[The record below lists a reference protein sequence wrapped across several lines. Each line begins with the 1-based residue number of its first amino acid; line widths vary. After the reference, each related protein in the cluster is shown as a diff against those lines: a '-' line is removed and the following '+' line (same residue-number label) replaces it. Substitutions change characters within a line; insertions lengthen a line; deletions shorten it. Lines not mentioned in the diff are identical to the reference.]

1 MKHSLAILLSV
12 TLTPLAFT
20 QSTEKLAN
28 PSPSSDNLHEQI
40 QAITGPT
47 KESPTK
53 SPKESPP
60 PTTEPLPTSP
70 TPKKEKGP
78 TEIDA
83 LEATFDQK
91 ANQAIFIGEVVVKD
105 PEFNVKCDKL
115 TALLKGTEK
124 AKSPTTPPALPPQQT
139 KPLPTTTTPPPKKAG
154 GLQTAIAEAKPGNRV
169 LITQDKKDAEGVV
182 QHSGGEADKAT
193 YDAES
198 GDIVLTGNPRIQQGN
213 NLIVSTDKRTKM
225 TLNRD
230 GHMRAQGPHKTIII
244 DKGTGL

>member
-47 KESPTK
+47 
-53 SPKESPP
+53 
-60 PTTEPLPTSP
+60 
-70 TPKKEKGP
+70 
-78 TEIDA
+78 EIDA

-115 TALLKGTEK
+115 TALLKGAEK
-124 AKSPTTPPALPPQQT
+124 AKSPPTPPALPPQ
-139 KPLPTTTTPPPKKAG
+139 
-154 GLQTAIAEAKPGNRV
+154 
-169 LITQDKKDAEGVV
+169 
-182 QHSGGEADKAT
+182 
-193 YDAES
+193 
-198 GDIVLTGNPRIQQGN
+198 
-213 NLIVSTDKRTKM
+213 
-225 TLNRD
+225 
-230 GHMRAQGPHKTIII
+230 
-244 DKGTGL
+244 

>member
-28 PSPSSDNLHEQI
+28 PNPSSDNLHEQI

-47 KESPTK
+47 K

-60 PTTEPLPTSP
+60 PHIPTEPPPASP
-70 TPKKEKGP
+70 APKKEKGP

-91 ANQAIFIGEVVVKD
+91 ANQAIFSGEVVVKD

-115 TALLKGTEK
+115 TALLKGAEK
-124 AKSPTTPPALPPQQT
+124 AKSPTTPPTIPPQHT
-139 KPLPTTTTPPPKKAG
+139 KSLPTTSTTPPKKAG

-169 LITQDKKDAEGVV
+169 IITQDKKDAEGVV

-198 GDIVLTGNPRIQQGN
+198 GDIILTGNPRIQQGN

>member
-1 MKHSLAILLSV
+1 VKHSLAILLSV

-60 PTTEPLPTSP
+60 PTAEPPPASP

-115 TALLKGTEK
+115 TALLKGAEK
-124 AKSPTTPPALPPQQT
+124 AKSPP
-139 KPLPTTTTPPPKKAG
+139 TPPP
-154 GLQTAIAEAKPGNRV
+154 PP
-169 LITQDKKDAEGVV
+169 
-182 QHSGGEADKAT
+182 
-193 YDAES
+193 
-198 GDIVLTGNPRIQQGN
+198 PR
-213 NLIVSTDKRTKM
+213 
-225 TLNRD
+225 
-230 GHMRAQGPHKTIII
+230 
-244 DKGTGL
+244 